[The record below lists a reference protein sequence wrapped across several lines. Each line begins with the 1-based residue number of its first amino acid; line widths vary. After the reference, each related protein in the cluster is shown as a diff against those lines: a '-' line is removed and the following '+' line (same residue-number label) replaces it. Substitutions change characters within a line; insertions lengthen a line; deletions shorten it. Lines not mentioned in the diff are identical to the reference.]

1 MFDNG
6 NGDWVI
12 KIGANPGG
20 NVLVEG
26 EEAGRLHAGLAAGLH
41 SEAGSLRLVVSQF
54 HGSIPP
60 PCGL

>member
-1 MFDNG
+1 M
-6 NGDWVI
+6 I
-12 KIGANPGG
+12 KIGANSSGY
-20 NVLVEG
+20 VLVES